1 MNDKI
6 SNMAL
11 VNENFVALRAQVED
25 LQTRERTSSYWTS
38 RSDSLNQTLTLRNP
52 INDKEKTVKF
62 FRENSKF
69 KTVED
74 ADAHIRNLEVQA
86 RSGVMKDTEE
96 RRTLREIDDAKR
108 IRKVVE
114 SFQAESDAIDAD
126 HAAIRKLNQPL
137 GDREAGA
144 EAEARAIF
152 ERRLVLQAK
161 MNVMKREVDLLGDL
175 SLPFELQRK
184 LQRLINTLFS
194 ERYDLIS
201 RLREDDTQYYA
212 MLNED
217 SYRAE
222 WRSAEREAEVED
234 QIDDCQTLIEYLSG
248 ISTSAMVNSV
258 PLVKTGEEEADYFV
272 GIKDSSTVTGE
283 MSSSSSID
291 LPFYMGYSLHSLSIL
306 PPSSLSDVPRVVEK
320 LKTRKARLEVIAKI
334 QENLLGRAVEW

>member
-1 MNDKI
+1 
-6 SNMAL
+6 
-11 VNENFVALRAQVED
+11 
-25 LQTRERTSSYWTS
+25 
-38 RSDSLNQTLTLRNP
+38 
-52 INDKEKTVKF
+52 
-62 FRENSKF
+62 
-69 KTVED
+69 
-74 ADAHIRNLEVQA
+74 
-86 RSGVMKDTEE
+86 MKDTEE
-96 RRTLREIDDAKR
+96 RRMLREIDDAKR

-175 SLPFELQRK
+175 SLPFELQHK

-201 RLREDDTQYYA
+201 RLRGDDSQYYA

-217 SYRAE
+217 RYRAE
-222 WRSAEREAEVED
+222 WWSADREAEVED